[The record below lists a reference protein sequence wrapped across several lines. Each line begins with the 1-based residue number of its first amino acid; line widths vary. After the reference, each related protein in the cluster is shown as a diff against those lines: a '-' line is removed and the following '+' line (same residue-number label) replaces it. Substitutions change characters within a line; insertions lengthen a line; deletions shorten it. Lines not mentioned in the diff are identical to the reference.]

1 MQVFH
6 TAGVPP
12 SIGRSILPIIGWTR
26 NSSVALTNR
35 VSANRSSSGRAA
47 NRKGHLRGWRAG
59 RGIRPA
65 GAGGGRR
72 VVCPLKHR
80 RGPNAKKS
88 CPVRGK
94 GRPGGGRVR
103 KNPAELPRERSISGA
118 GTEKRPVKW
127 GVHAPECP
135 PWQEGTRIPARR
147 PSARVH
153 PIFFPGPDP

>member
-72 VVCPLKHR
+72 VVCSLKHR

-94 GRPGGGRVR
+94 GRAGGGGEGKTPLNFLVR
-103 KNPAELPRERSISGA
+103 GRSAGPEQRRGRLNGAFMPPSVVRAEQVQGYQP
-118 GTEKRPVKW
+118 
-127 GVHAPECP
+127 
-135 PWQEGTRIPARR
+135 
-147 PSARVH
+147 
-153 PIFFPGPDP
+153 